1 MKKLLSSILL
11 AACVALGFKAQAS
24 AAGLETPATYYI
36 MPEGS
41 TTYVSVGQG
50 TISSAMTSKDK
61 TTVERLVKKV
71 PDLSKYVNAYQAVE
85 WTVISKSSSGK
96 YSVKGTVKA
105 TGLSD
110 KSLLAVG
117 EKEDATTEAS
127 FKIMLEGSY
136 GYINVGQGYID
147 SPAVTKSA
155 EIATNKVV
163 ESPNLSSYIGGNQIV
178 EWTEISKSSSGK
190 YTVKG
195 TVKTVKTD
203 ENSETDKEIEVPGE
217 EDKIAPSID
226 KQPVDDD
233 VYSVLKNMLYTGDTS
248 VRDISGFKLT
258 INQVY
263 EAYYKLVYGEGSLY
277 YAATNGQTYL
287 SNFNVKN
294 GYCTT
299 AQLVGMDANFL
310 SRYSQLVSKINAV
323 KVKMTPE
330 MSDLEKVLIAH
341 DYLVETVIY
350 DATTALCGTASG
362 ALIEKKAKCVGF
374 ADAFEIIMN
383 EVGIKAYSITSKEMN
398 HAWSYVEIDG
408 SVYHIDCTWDNLNYS
423 KGKVY
428 RRSYLIA
435 SDERFKQDIPG
446 KHYSWNLSVYS
457 GKETPNVTATNKKYD
472 NWFVHDVTTK
482 MVYGNGLWYYGIG
495 GKIMRSDIE
504 GKNQSVVLTESS
516 DVCIIS
522 LSQGILKYSV
532 NGVTKTVSV
541 K

>member
-36 MPEGS
+36 MPEGA

-50 TISSAMTSKDK
+50 TISSAVTSKDK
-61 TTVERLVKKV
+61 TTVERLVNKI
-71 PDLSKYVNAYQAVE
+71 PDLSKYVNAYQTVE

-105 TGLSD
+105 AELSD
-110 KSLLAVG
+110 ESLLAAG
-117 EKEDATTEAS
+117 EKEDTTTEAS
-127 FKIMLEGSY
+127 FKIMLENAS
-136 GYINVGQGYID
+136 GYVSVGQGYIE
-147 SPAVTKSA
+147 SPNATKNA
-155 EIATNKVV
+155 ETATKMVV
-163 ESPNLSSYIGGNQIV
+163 EIPNLSSYIDGNHIV

-195 TVKTVKTD
+195 TVKTVENAEND
-203 ENSETDKEIEVPGE
+203 EEVTEPVKEEVIE
-217 EDKIAPSID
+217 APID
-226 KQPVDDD
+226 KQPVADDI
-233 VYSVLKNMLYTGDTS
+233 YSVLKNMLYTGDAS

-258 INQVY
+258 VNQVY
-263 EAYYKLVYGEGSLY
+263 EAYYKLIYGEGSLY

-287 SNFNVKN
+287 SNLGLKN

-299 AQLVGMDANFL
+299 VQLAGMDANFL
-310 SRYSQLVSKINAV
+310 SRYSQLVSKVNAV
-323 KVKMTPE
+323 KAKMAPE
-330 MSDLEKVLIAH
+330 MSDIEKVLIAH
-341 DYLVETVIY
+341 DYLSETVTY
-350 DATTALCGTASG
+350 NATTALCATASG
-362 ALIEKKAKCVGF
+362 ALVEKKAKCSGIT
-374 ADAFEIIMN
+374 AAFETIMK
-383 EVGIKAYSITSKEMN
+383 EVGIKTYTISSKEMN
-398 HAWSYVEIDG
+398 HAWCYVEIDG
-408 SVYHIDCTWDNLNYS
+408 SVYHIDCTWDNLDYN

-428 RRSYLIA
+428 RRNYLLA
-435 SDERFKQDIPG
+435 SDDRFAQAIPS
-446 KHYSWNLSVYS
+446 KHYSWSLKTLS
-457 GKETPNVTATNKKYD
+457 GKETPNATATSKKYD

-482 MVYGNGLWYYGIG
+482 MVYENGLWYYGMG

-532 NGVTKTVSV
+532 NGVTKSVSV